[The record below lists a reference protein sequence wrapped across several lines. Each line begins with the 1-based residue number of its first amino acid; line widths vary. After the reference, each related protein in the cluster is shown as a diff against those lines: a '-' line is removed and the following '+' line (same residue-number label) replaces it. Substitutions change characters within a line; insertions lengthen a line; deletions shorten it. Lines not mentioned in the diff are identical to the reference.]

1 MADFSKEITSGGA
14 GWVNALAVAQA
25 NGYTGGSPTTFLTLE
40 DPAAAG
46 VRIKNGH
53 SSASVAPVSAGDG
66 EPIGPGSLGETFYGV
81 DLAVSWIYT
90 PGANT
95 YELSFHS
102 DIDGV

>member
-1 MADFSKEITSGGA
+1 MADFGKEITSGGT

-25 NGYTGGSPTTFLTLE
+25 NDYKGGSPTTFLTLE
-40 DPAAAG
+40 DPAG
-46 VRIKNGH
+46 VGIRIKPGH
-53 SSASVAPVSAGDG
+53 SSGTVAPVSGTDG
-66 EPIGPGSLGETFYGV
+66 QPIGPGSLAETFYGV
-81 DLAVSWIYT
+81 DLGVCWIYT